1 MKNFFKYLFQ
11 ATVFPFLF
19 VVILWFIFFY
29 PLETYLRF
37 LGNFVDESYVDL
49 VGVALLLGIYYLYIK
64 FKN

>member
-19 VVILWFIFFY
+19 VVILGSIIFY
-29 PLETYLRF
+29 PLETVLRF

-49 VGVALLLGIYYLYIK
+49 LGVALLIGIYYLYIK
-64 FKN
+64 FKK